1 MIILIKLTAVMAMTG
16 LSKSSIY
23 AMMKEGC
30 FPKTIHTGL
39 RGVAW
44 IEGEIQQWIE
54 EKISQSRMA

>member
-1 MIILIKLTAVMAMTG
+1 MIHLIKLSVVMAMTG

-23 AMMKEGC
+23 AMMQAGS
-30 FPKTIHTGL
+30 FPKTIHIGV

-44 IEGEIQQWIE
+44 IEGEIQHWIE